1 MSALNELAVETIAY
15 LDAKQA
21 TQHKR
26 DEYRRVRD
34 HYIAANGAGR
44 DWKELVCDPSFQ
56 MFTNKAYREWRNA
69 RSQQYNAERRM
80 MTRYR
85 KTKMREVA

>member
-1 MSALNELAVETIAY
+1 
-15 LDAKQA
+15 
-21 TQHKR
+21 
-26 DEYRRVRD
+26 
-34 HYIAANGAGR
+34 
-44 DWKELVCDPSFQ
+44 
-56 MFTNKAYREWRNA
+56 MFTNKSYREWRNA